1 MMRCL
6 ATIMTAATLLAP
18 AALAQISGEG
28 GPIRVNAG
36 TSEVSQRQRQVVLID
51 EVDIMQGDARLRA
64 NRVTIN
70 YANSGDE
77 DATGMGGFGD
87 IRSMVAEG
95 EVFYVTPEL
104 KATGDR
110 GIYDAEA
117 YTITMTGDVVV
128 VRGEDVATGS
138 RLVMRLEEGRTTLDG
153 GDGRVQFNISPNS
166 TDTGEEGEAAED
178 ASGED
183 EEASN

>member
-1 MMRCL
+1 MMKRL
-6 ATIMTAATLLAP
+6 AIIMTAAALFAP

-36 TSEVSQRQRQVVLID
+36 SSEVIERQRQVVLID

-64 NRVTIN
+64 NRVTIS
-70 YANSGDE
+70 YAGGGDTE
-77 DATGMGGFGD
+77 ATGMGGFGD
-87 IRSMVAEG
+87 IRSLEAEG

-110 GIYDAEA
+110 GIYDAQA
-117 YTITMTGDVVV
+117 DTITLTGDVVL

-153 GDGRVQFNISPNS
+153 GEGRVQFNISPNS
-166 TDTGEEGEAAED
+166 AEAVED
-178 ASGED
+178 GAADDETETAD